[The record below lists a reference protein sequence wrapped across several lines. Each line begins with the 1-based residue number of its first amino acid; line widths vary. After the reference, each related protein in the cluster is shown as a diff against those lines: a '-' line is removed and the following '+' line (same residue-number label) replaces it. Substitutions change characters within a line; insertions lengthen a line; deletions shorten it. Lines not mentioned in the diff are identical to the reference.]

1 MLESLGLVSMHRS
14 KASKNNE
21 EEVENKLF
29 LSPLLS
35 HFLFCGTSCLFV
47 STFFISMTVLIF
59 SLIETNVFCI

>member
-14 KASKNNE
+14 KASENNE

-35 HFLFCGTSCLFV
+35 HFLSCISISICQYVFHFDDCPN
-47 STFFISMTVLIF
+47 FFF
-59 SLIETNVFCI
+59 D